1 MKEFFSFDNFAF
13 TFTIGLIA
21 FSWLLFLSVV
31 FFG

>member
-13 TFTIGLIA
+13 TFTIGLIV
-21 FSWLLFLSVV
+21 FSWVMFLSVI